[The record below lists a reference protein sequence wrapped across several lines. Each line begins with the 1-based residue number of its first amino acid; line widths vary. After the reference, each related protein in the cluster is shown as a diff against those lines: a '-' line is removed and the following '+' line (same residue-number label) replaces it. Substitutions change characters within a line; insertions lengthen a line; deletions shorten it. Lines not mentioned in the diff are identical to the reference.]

1 MAAMKNSRATQ
12 PYRKGAARQSGLA
25 MKAMQR
31 GRTGTGGNPMDV
43 QRAIAKG
50 GDAPR
55 TMHQPVKMSDAAAA
69 DAYKQQASTLRRE
82 SRLADRAQSVAA
94 VGLARKTMR
103 KPKAPAASPGSNA
116 NFHKA
121 KGPAEINRTGNAR
134 NDQMFKTV
142 PGRGGEWHVYE
153 NGRRV
158 FVAKPKP
165 KASINSPGLKGKA
178 RGPAKGV
185 AR

>member
-1 MAAMKNSRATQ
+1 MKNSRSTQ
-12 PYRKGAARQSGLA
+12 PYRKGQARQPGLA
-25 MKAMQR
+25 MKAMRR
-31 GRTGTGGNPMDV
+31 GRTATGGSPMDV

-55 TMHQPVKMSDAAAA
+55 TMHQPVKTGDAAMA
-69 DAYKQQASTLRRE
+69 DAYKEKAATQRQV
-82 SRLADRAQSVAA
+82 SRLADRAQSVAEI
-94 VGLARKTMR
+94 GRARKGTR
-103 KPKAPAASPGSNA
+103 KPKAPAAASGSNA

-121 KGPAEINRTGNAR
+121 KGPTEINRTGNAR
-134 NDQMFKTV
+134 TDQMFKTV
-142 PGRGGEWHVYE
+142 AGKGGVWHVYE

-165 KASINSPGLKGKA
+165 KASINTPGLAGKA

-185 AR
+185 SR